1 MVATTF
7 ATGSVTFGFQWL
19 AVASALLMSTPTNNG
34 GNTMALLATR
44 ISKNAADWS
53 DRELLKFVLR
63 SDSRGWAELI
73 RRFRPLIYRC
83 ITKVTLKY
91 APTLSSADLDEIY
104 ADVMMQLV
112 RDDMHKLRIYNPARG
127 TKLGSWIGMIS
138 VNAAYDFLRSA
149 GRRPLL
155 DKVDGNLDPHEECDR
170 TPLDELIEKER
181 WDHLNELL
189 SDFTDK
195 DRQFVQLYYQKGLEA
210 DEIAAEMQI
219 SLKTVYSKKH
229 KIRAHLVRC
238 LQNITGDS
246 PIADLAGAAA

>member
-1 MVATTF
+1 
-7 ATGSVTFGFQWL
+7 
-19 AVASALLMSTPTNNG
+19 
-34 GNTMALLATR
+34 MALLAAR
-44 ISKNAADWS
+44 VSKNPADWS
-53 DRELLKFVLR
+53 DRELLKHVLR
-63 SDSRGWAELI
+63 SEARGWAELV

-91 APTLSSADLDEIY
+91 APGLGSADLDEIY

-155 DKVDGNLDPHEECDR
+155 DKVDGVLDPHEECDR
-170 TPLDELIEKER
+170 TPLDQLIEKER
-181 WDHLNELL
+181 WDHLNSLL
-189 SDFTDK
+189 SDFTQK
-195 DRQFVQLYYQKGLEA
+195 DRTFVELYYQKGLEA
-210 DEIAAEMQI
+210 EEIASEMQI

-229 KIRAHLVRC
+229 KIRAHLVRV
-238 LQNITGDS
+238 LQNIAGDS
-246 PIADLAGAAA
+246 PIADLAHAA

>member
-1 MVATTF
+1 M
-7 ATGSVTFGFQWL
+7 
-19 AVASALLMSTPTNNG
+19 P
-34 GNTMALLATR
+34 LLAR
-44 ISKNAADWS
+44 APKAPADWT
-53 DRELLKFVLR
+53 DKDLLKLVLR
-63 SDSRGWAELI
+63 NDARGWSELI

-91 APTLSSADLDEIY
+91 APSLSGADLDEIY

-155 DKVDGNLDPHEECDR
+155 DKVDGECDPHDTCDR
-170 TPLDELIEKER
+170 TPLDLLIEKER
-181 WDHLNELL
+181 WGHLNELL
-189 SDFTDK
+189 NEFTDK
-195 DRQFVQLYYQKGLEA
+195 DRTFVQLYYQKGMEA
-210 DEIAAEMQI
+210 EEIASEMQI

-229 KIRAHLVRC
+229 KIRAHLVRA
-238 LQNITGDS
+238 LQTLAGDS
-246 PIADLAGAAA
+246 PIADLAAA

>member
-1 MVATTF
+1 
-7 ATGSVTFGFQWL
+7 
-19 AVASALLMSTPTNNG
+19 
-34 GNTMALLATR
+34 MALLATR
-44 ISKNAADWS
+44 ASKNPADWS
-53 DRELLKFVLR
+53 DAGLLKSVLR
-63 SDSRGWAELI
+63 SDSRGWAELV
-73 RRFRPLIYRC
+73 RRYRPLIYRC

-104 ADVMMQLV
+104 AEVMMQLV

-138 VNAAYDFLRSA
+138 VNAAYDFLRGA

-155 DKVDGNLDPHEECDR
+155 DKVDGAIDPHEEVDR
-170 TPLDELIEKER
+170 TPLDLLIEKER
-181 WDHLNELL
+181 WGHLNEML

-195 DRQFVQLYYQKGLEA
+195 DRMFVELYYQKGMEA

-229 KIRAHLVRC
+229 KIRAHLMRC
-238 LQNITGDS
+238 LASLSGES
-246 PIADLAGAAA
+246 PIGDLASAAA

>member
-1 MVATTF
+1 
-7 ATGSVTFGFQWL
+7 
-19 AVASALLMSTPTNNG
+19 
-34 GNTMALLATR
+34 MALLATR
-44 ISKNAADWS
+44 TSKNAADWT

-63 SDSRGWAELI
+63 SDARGWAELI

-91 APTLSSADLDEIY
+91 APSLSGADLDEIY

-155 DKVDGNLDPHEECDR
+155 DKVDGAIDPHEECDR
-170 TPLDELIEKER
+170 TPLDQLIEKER
-181 WDHLNELL
+181 WDHLNGLL
-189 SDFTDK
+189 ADFTDK
-195 DRQFVQLYYQKGLEA
+195 DRTFVELYYQKGLEA

-238 LQNITGDS
+238 LTQLTGDS
-246 PIADLAGAAA
+246 PIADLAIA

>member
-1 MVATTF
+1 
-7 ATGSVTFGFQWL
+7 
-19 AVASALLMSTPTNNG
+19 
-34 GNTMALLATR
+34 MALLATR
-44 ISKNAADWS
+44 ISKNSADWS

-63 SDSRGWAELI
+63 SDARGWAELI

-112 RDDMHKLRIYNPARG
+112 REDMHKLRIYNPARG

-138 VNAAYDFLRSA
+138 INAAYDFLRSA
-149 GRRPLL
+149 GRRPML

-195 DRQFVQLYYQKGLEA
+195 DRHFVELYYQKGMEA

-246 PIADLAGAAA
+246 PIADLASAAAAAA

>member
-1 MVATTF
+1 
-7 ATGSVTFGFQWL
+7 
-19 AVASALLMSTPTNNG
+19 
-34 GNTMALLATR
+34 MALLAQRT
-44 ISKNAADWS
+44 SKNPADWS
-53 DRELLKFVLR
+53 DRDLLKCVLR
-63 SDSRGWAELI
+63 SDARGWAELV

-91 APTLSSADLDEIY
+91 APSLGSADLDEIY

-170 TPLDELIEKER
+170 TPLDQLIEKER
-181 WDHLNELL
+181 WDHLNSLL
-189 SDFTDK
+189 SDFTAK
-195 DRQFVQLYYQKGLEA
+195 DRTFVELYYQKGLEA
-210 DEIAAEMQI
+210 EEIASEMQI

-229 KIRAHLVRC
+229 KIRAHLVRV
-238 LQNITGDS
+238 LQNIAGDS
-246 PIADLAGAAA
+246 PIADLATAAAAA

>member
-1 MVATTF
+1 
-7 ATGSVTFGFQWL
+7 
-19 AVASALLMSTPTNNG
+19 
-34 GNTMALLATR
+34 MALLARAT
-44 ISKNAADWS
+44 SKNPADWT
-53 DRELLKFVLR
+53 DRELLKWVLR
-63 SDSRGWAELI
+63 SEARGWAELV

-91 APTLSSADLDEIY
+91 APTLGSADLDEIY

-155 DKVDGNLDPHEECDR
+155 DKVDGALDPHEECDR
-170 TPLDELIEKER
+170 TPLDQLIEKER
-181 WDHLNELL
+181 WNHLNGLL
-189 SDFTDK
+189 ADFTDK
-195 DRQFVQLYYQKGLEA
+195 DRMFVELYYQRGMEA

-238 LQNITGDS
+238 LGQITGDS
-246 PIADLAGAAA
+246 PISDLALATA

>member
-1 MVATTF
+1 
-7 ATGSVTFGFQWL
+7 
-19 AVASALLMSTPTNNG
+19 
-34 GNTMALLATR
+34 MALLARATA
-44 ISKNAADWS
+44 KNPTEWT
-53 DRELLKFVLR
+53 DRELLRFVLR
-63 SDSRGWAELI
+63 SDARGWAELV

-83 ITKVTLKY
+83 VTKVTLKY
-91 APTLSSADLDEIY
+91 APSLGSADLDEIY

-149 GRRPLL
+149 GRRPML
-155 DKVDGNLDPHEECDR
+155 DKVDGTLEDVSEDSDR
-170 TPLDELIEKER
+170 TPLEQLIEKER
-181 WDHLNELL
+181 WSHLNGLL
-189 SDFTDK
+189 ADFTDK
-195 DRQFVQLYYQKGLEA
+195 DRTFVELYYQKGMEA

-238 LQNITGDS
+238 LSQITTDS
-246 PIADLAGAAA
+246 PIADLAMA

>member
-1 MVATTF
+1 
-7 ATGSVTFGFQWL
+7 
-19 AVASALLMSTPTNNG
+19 
-34 GNTMALLATR
+34 MALLATR
-44 ISKNAADWS
+44 TSKSSAEWS
-53 DRELLKFVLR
+53 DRELLKCVLR
-63 SDSRGWAELI
+63 SDARGWAELV

-91 APTLSSADLDEIY
+91 APHLGSADLDEIY

-112 RDDMHKLRIYNPARG
+112 RDEMHKLRIYNPARG

-155 DKVDGNLDPHEECDR
+155 DKVDGQLDPHEECDR
-170 TPLDELIEKER
+170 TPLDMLIEKER
-181 WDHLNELL
+181 WGHLNDLL
-189 SDFTDK
+189 SEFTDK
-195 DRQFVQLYYQKGLEA
+195 DRTFVELYYQRGMEA
-210 DEIAAEMQI
+210 DEIAVEMQI

-238 LQNITGDS
+238 LERLAGDS
-246 PIADLAGAAA
+246 PIADLAIAAA

>member
-1 MVATTF
+1 MPILARAT
-7 ATGSVTFGFQWL
+7 
-19 AVASALLMSTPTNNG
+19 
-34 GNTMALLATR
+34 
-44 ISKNAADWS
+44 SKLPADWT
-53 DRELLKFVLR
+53 DRELLRHVLR
-63 SDSRGWAELI
+63 SEARGWAELV

-91 APTLSSADLDEIY
+91 SPMLGSADLDEIY

-138 VNAAYDFLRSA
+138 VNAAYDFLRGA

-155 DKVDGNLDPHEECDR
+155 DKVDGMVDAESEEGDR
-170 TPLDELIEKER
+170 SPLDQLIEKER
-181 WDHLNELL
+181 WSHLNELL

-195 DRQFVQLYYQKGLEA
+195 DRTFVELYYQKGMDA
-210 DEIAAEMQI
+210 DEIASEMQI

-238 LQNITGDS
+238 LQNIAGDS
-246 PIADLAGAAA
+246 PIADLALAAA

>member
-1 MVATTF
+1 
-7 ATGSVTFGFQWL
+7 
-19 AVASALLMSTPTNNG
+19 
-34 GNTMALLATR
+34 MALLVRAM
-44 ISKNAADWS
+44 SKIPADWS
-53 DRELLKFVLR
+53 DKELLRFVLR
-63 SDSRGWAELI
+63 NESRGWNELV

-91 APTLSSADLDEIY
+91 APSLSSADLDEIY

-112 RDDMHKLRIYNPARG
+112 KDEMHKLRIYNPARG

-155 DKVDGNLDPHEECDR
+155 DKVDGSIDPHDEVDR
-170 TPLDELIEKER
+170 TPLDQLIEKER
-181 WDHLNELL
+181 WEHLNELL
-189 SDFTDK
+189 NDFTDK
-195 DRQFVQLYYQKGLEA
+195 DRTFVELYYQKGMEA

-229 KIRAHLVRC
+229 KIRAHLVRV
-238 LQNITGDS
+238 LGQLGGDS
-246 PIADLAGAAA
+246 PIGDLATAC

>member
-1 MVATTF
+1 
-7 ATGSVTFGFQWL
+7 
-19 AVASALLMSTPTNNG
+19 
-34 GNTMALLATR
+34 MALLAARTP
-44 ISKNAADWS
+44 KNSVDWS
-53 DRELLKFVLR
+53 DRDLLRCVLR
-63 SDSRGWAELI
+63 SDARGWAELV

-91 APTLSSADLDEIY
+91 SPSLGSADLDEIY

-112 RDDMHKLRIYNPARG
+112 REDMHKLRIYNPARG

-155 DKVDGNLDPHEECDR
+155 DKVDGALDPHEEADR
-170 TPLDELIEKER
+170 TPLDLLIEKER
-181 WDHLNELL
+181 WGHLNDLL
-189 SDFTDK
+189 SDFTEK
-195 DRQFVQLYYQKGLEA
+195 DRMFVELYYQKGMEA

-238 LQNITGDS
+238 LQSLTGDS
-246 PIADLAGAAA
+246 PIADLAAAAA

>member
-1 MVATTF
+1 
-7 ATGSVTFGFQWL
+7 
-19 AVASALLMSTPTNNG
+19 
-34 GNTMALLATR
+34 MALLAR
-44 ISKNAADWS
+44 AAKNPTEWTE
-53 DRELLKFVLR
+53 RELLKCVLR
-63 SDSRGWAELI
+63 NEPRGWNELV
-73 RRFRPLIYRC
+73 RRYRPLIYRC

-127 TKLGSWIGMIS
+127 TKLGSWIGMLS

-155 DKVDGNLDPHEECDR
+155 DKIDGAVDPHEECDR

-181 WDHLNELL
+181 WEHLNGLL
-189 SDFTDK
+189 ADFTDK
-195 DRQFVQLYYQKGLEA
+195 DRTFVELYYQKGLEA
-210 DEIAAEMQI
+210 EEIASEMQI

-238 LQNITGDS
+238 LAQLSEAS
-246 PIADLAGAAA
+246 PIADLAAA

>member
-1 MVATTF
+1 
-7 ATGSVTFGFQWL
+7 
-19 AVASALLMSTPTNNG
+19 
-34 GNTMALLATR
+34 MALLARVT
-44 ISKNAADWS
+44 SKNPADWT
-53 DRELLKFVLR
+53 DRELLKWVLR
-63 SDSRGWAELI
+63 SDARGWAELV
-73 RRFRPLIYRC
+73 RRYRPLIYRC

-91 APTLSSADLDEIY
+91 APSLGSADLDEIY

-112 RDDMHKLRIYNPARG
+112 REDMHKLRIYNPARG

-138 VNAAYDFLRSA
+138 VNAAYDYLRSA

-170 TPLDELIEKER
+170 TPLDQLIEKER
-181 WDHLNELL
+181 WTHLNELL
-189 SDFTDK
+189 ADFTEK
-195 DRQFVQLYYQKGLEA
+195 DRMFVELYYQKGMEA

-238 LQNITGDS
+238 LGQIAGDS
-246 PIADLAGAAA
+246 PIADLALAS

>member
-1 MVATTF
+1 
-7 ATGSVTFGFQWL
+7 
-19 AVASALLMSTPTNNG
+19 
-34 GNTMALLATR
+34 MALLATR
-44 ISKNAADWS
+44 MSKKPADWT
-53 DRELLKFVLR
+53 DRELLKSVLR
-63 SDSRGWAELI
+63 SDARGWAELI

-91 APTLSSADLDEIY
+91 SPSLGAADLDEIY

-112 RDDMHKLRIYNPARG
+112 RDDMHKLRIYNPSRG

-155 DKVDGNLDPHEECDR
+155 DKVDGAIDPHEECDR
-170 TPLDELIEKER
+170 TPLDQLIEKER
-181 WDHLNELL
+181 WDHLNGLL
-189 SDFTDK
+189 SDFTEK
-195 DRQFVQLYYQKGLEA
+195 DRTFVELYYQRGMEA

-238 LQNITGDS
+238 LTQITGDS
-246 PIADLAGAAA
+246 PIADLAMATA